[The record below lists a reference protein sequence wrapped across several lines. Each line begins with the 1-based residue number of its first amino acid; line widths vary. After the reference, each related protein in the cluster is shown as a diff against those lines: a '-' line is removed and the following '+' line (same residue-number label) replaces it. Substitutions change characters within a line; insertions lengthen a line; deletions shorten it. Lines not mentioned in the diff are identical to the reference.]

1 MNSED
6 EAAEANYAVKRPRFQ
21 EATTARSFLDDDD
34 DASDEAE
41 I

>member
-34 DASDEAE
+34 ASDEAE